1 MSILYAL
8 MYITLYK
15 RNIIMI
21 NLNEKN
27 LFLEKIKRKDFLL
40 YIYLHKFYYVDLV
53 IYVC

>member
-27 LFLEKIKRKDFLL
+27 LFLEKIKEKNFY
-40 YIYLHKFYYVDLV
+40 YIYICINFTM
-53 IYVC
+53 

>member
-27 LFLEKIKRKDFLL
+27 LFLENIKEKNFY
-40 YIYLHKFYYVDLV
+40 YIYICINFTM
-53 IYVC
+53 

>member
-1 MSILYAL
+1 

-27 LFLEKIKRKDFLL
+27 LFWEKIKEKNFY
-40 YIYLHKFYYVDLV
+40 YIYICINFTM
-53 IYVC
+53 

>member
-8 MYITLYK
+8 IYIMLYK

-27 LFLEKIKRKDFLL
+27 LFLEKKKRIFTK
-40 YIYLHKFYYVDLV
+40 YIYFCINFTK
-53 IYVC
+53 

>member
-1 MSILYAL
+1 M
-8 MYITLYK
+8 LYK

-27 LFLEKIKRKDFLL
+27 LFLEKKKRIFTI

-53 IYVC
+53 IYVYEHTF